1 MENFVGNAVDQLF
14 RSRYF
19 VRVDGMYFDHGM
31 IFSCGHYNHL
41 GTPMQTLNE
50 DPLEIQKRNFRYVQ
64 IDAIGVSISNIASPF
79 LPVFLTRLGA
89 TNFQVGLLSSMP
101 GVTGLVLAILVGR
114 FLQTRRN
121 VVPWYSLSRLMVI
134 MCYALTGIFTLLV
147 SEKFTII
154 ATLAIWAFAT
164 LPQTALAVAFSVV
177 MNAVAG
183 PEGRYA
189 LLSRRWA
196 IFGLTSVVGTFI
208 VTRLI
213 DILDFPLNYA
223 IMFMV
228 LSFGGFV
235 SYYFSQRINIPDQ
248 VALPLPDSRSPRQN
262 LGNYL
267 KLLRENPAF
276 LSFSSKRFVYFSAL
290 VLSQPIMPLFLVRE
304 VGATDSQIGTIN
316 MTLTLVMLVGYFVW
330 PWVSRRRGGRLVLLA
345 TTLGMVLYPALSAAT
360 PRIEL
365 IILYAGI
372 AGLFQ
377 GGLDLVFFDELMKT
391 VPAEYSATFVSL
403 AQSMQY
409 MSMIVAPLL
418 GTWLA
423 GYIGLGGALWLSAGL
438 RLVGFLLFLKRDV
451 KKQAQS
457 QT

>member
-1 MENFVGNAVDQLF
+1 L
-14 RSRYF
+14 
-19 VRVDGMYFDHGM
+19 
-31 IFSCGHYNHL
+31 
-41 GTPMQTLNE
+41 
-50 DPLEIQKRNFRYVQ
+50 
-64 IDAIGVSISNIASPF
+64 
-79 LPVFLTRLGA
+79 
-89 TNFQVGLLSSMP
+89 
-101 GVTGLVLAILVGR
+101 
-114 FLQTRRN
+114 
-121 VVPWYSLSRLMVI
+121 
-134 MCYALTGIFTLLV
+134 TLLV
-147 SEKFTII
+147 SEKFVII

-189 LLSRRWA
+189 LLSSRWT
-196 IFGLTSVVGTFI
+196 IFGFTGVVGTFI

-213 DILDFPLNYA
+213 DILTFPLNYA

-228 LSFGGFV
+228 LSLGGFF
-235 SYYFSQRINIPDQ
+235 SFYFSRRIQLPDQ
-248 VALPLPDSRSPRQN
+248 VAPPLSNSHSPREN
-262 LGNYL
+262 ISNYR

-276 LSFSSKRFVYFSAL
+276 VSFSSKRFVYFSAL

-304 VGATDSQIGTIN
+304 VHATDSQIGTVN
-316 MTLTLVMLVGYFVW
+316 MTLTLIMLVGYFLW
-330 PWVSRRRGGRLVLLA
+330 PRVSRRRGGRFVLLA
-345 TTLGMVLYPALSAAT
+345 TTLGMTLYPALSAAT
-360 PRIEL
+360 PRIDL

-409 MSMIVAPLL
+409 LSMILAPLV

-423 GYIGLGGALWLSAGL
+423 NYIGLGGALWLSAIL
-438 RLVGFLLFLKRDV
+438 RLLGFLLFLRPDRKSV
-451 KKQAQS
+451 
-457 QT
+457 